1 MDRDLDALID
11 ALYGG
16 APAQFTGARDALVR
30 SLRAEGRVGEADQ
43 VRALRRP
50 SKLAADIN
58 RLVREDPARAQ
69 ALVTAQTG
77 LAAAQARI
85 LSGDG
90 DAAALRDA
98 EAVEAAAIDA
108 FPTDPGLRAALR
120 VAARSPRAGEDL
132 LRGRLTHDPAP
143 EAGTGGLFALG
154 PARPRDPT
162 DTPPTPPPDE
172 LADARR
178 ARASRAQAQGEPEDE
193 AATRRREEELRAAIA
208 ALDEARR
215 GEEAAAEARDAARR
229 AADEAAAR
237 AAALADEHDALR
249 RRLDEVAAAEASE
262 RARAEEAAAAL
273 TAAEAA
279 LRAATRARDGAE
291 RAARRLAEEAPG

>member
-69 ALVTAQTG
+69 ALVAAQAG

-98 EAVEAAAIDA
+98 ETVEAAAIDA

-154 PARPRDPT
+154 PARPRDAT
-162 DTPPTPPPDE
+162 DAPPTAPAGRAGRRPPGTR
-172 LADARR
+172 LAGAGPGR
-178 ARASRAQAQGEPEDE
+178 AGG
-193 AATRRREEELRAAIA
+193 
-208 ALDEARR
+208 R
-215 GEEAAAEARDAARR
+215 GRG
-229 AADEAAAR
+229 AAAR
-237 AAALADEHDALR
+237 
-249 RRLDEVAAAEASE
+249 
-262 RARAEEAAAAL
+262 
-273 TAAEAA
+273 
-279 LRAATRARDGAE
+279 GG
-291 RAARRLAEEAPG
+291 AARGDRRAGRGPPG